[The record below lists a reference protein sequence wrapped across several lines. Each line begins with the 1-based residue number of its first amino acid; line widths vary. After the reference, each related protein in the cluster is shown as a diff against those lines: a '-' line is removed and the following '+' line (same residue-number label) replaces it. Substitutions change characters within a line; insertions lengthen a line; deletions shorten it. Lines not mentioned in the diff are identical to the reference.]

1 MATARTG
8 DVQLKRWARIDR
20 RSNKRR
26 ERQPVSMAVLRIAEL
41 NRLFV
46 HRYGRELPD
55 DDAGRDDAQ
64 IVAHHIAALSIQPE
78 RRIVD
83 WLGLRAP
90 WMAPEIAGNL
100 ATAVLVKRIRW
111 TADKL
116 AVRLGLTSAERN
128 RLKITTIGAI
138 DQTKAERLVE
148 RRKRKR
154 QADRER
160 CRRARLAKGAK
171 SRTDYETQSMTRQKP
186 WENLGMS
193 RASWYRAGKPSAG
206 ET

>member
-1 MATARTG
+1 MYSASELQA
-8 DVQLKRWARIDR
+8 QRWARIDR
-20 RSNKRR
+20 RGKRR
-26 ERQPVSMAVLRIAEL
+26 ARQPVSMAALRVAEL

-64 IVAHHIAALSIQPE
+64 IIAHHIAAFSIQPE
-78 RRIVD
+78 KRIVD

-116 AVRLGLTSAERN
+116 AARLGLTSAERN

-138 DQTKAERLVE
+138 DQTKAERLAERQKRKRHADRE
-148 RRKRKR
+148 RRRRKR
-154 QADRER
+154 QA
-160 CRRARLAKGAK
+160 AK

-186 WENLGMS
+186 WEGLGMS
-193 RASWYRAGKPSAG
+193 RASWYRAGKPTVG
-206 ET
+206 ES